1 MKYCVNCRQPKDVLE
16 KVDEIFVEER
26 DYRIVPE
33 LFVKYPNKT
42 IILDYRKHS
51 FDLQTLKDYAE
62 ASEDFVVKV
71 YNLADNEK
79 SNRFEFLVYKALAKE
94 MISISKAEY
103 FLNIPQAN
111 ISSQLNFI

>member
-1 MKYCVNCRQPKDVLE
+1 MSSEFKDDVE
-16 KVDEIFVEER
+16 KSI
-26 DYRIVPE
+26 YG
-33 LFVKYPNKT
+33 
-42 IILDYRKHS
+42 
-51 FDLQTLKDYAE
+51 
-62 ASEDFVVKV
+62 
-71 YNLADNEK
+71 NEK